1 MILSLNLILM
11 RVLLAQPDGP
21 GDPAGPGGA
30 AGSGIGSF
38 IRSPMF
44 LLMMMFVV
52 FYAVIIRGNRK
63 EKKKKADM
71 LKAVDRNDR
80 VLTIGGIIDTVVQ
93 VKDDELVVKID
104 ESTNTKINILRS
116 AVRQVL
122 SGDEK
127 PGDAAS

>member
-1 MILSLNLILM
+1 MILNMKLILM
-11 RVLLAQPDGP
+11 QVLLQTGQP
-21 GDPAGPGGA
+21 GDPAGPGGTPA
-30 AGSGIGSF
+30 QGIGGF

-71 LKAVDRNDR
+71 LSAVGRNDR
-80 VLTIGGIIDTVVQ
+80 VLTIGGIIGTVVQ
-93 VKDDELVVKID
+93 VKEDELVVKID

-122 SGDEK
+122 TGDDK
-127 PGDAAS
+127 PADS

>member
-1 MILSLNLILM
+1 MILNVKLILM
-11 RVLLAQPDGP
+11 QVLLQTGQP

-30 AGSGIGSF
+30 PASGIGGF

-52 FYAVIIRGNRK
+52 FYGVIIRGNRK

-71 LKAVDRNDR
+71 LSAVERNDR
-80 VLTIGGIIDTVVQ
+80 VLTIGGIIGTVVQ

-122 SGDEK
+122 TGDDK
-127 PGDAAS
+127 PGDSAG